1 MNMNLIFATTL
12 LYDIMRLYISNLFEK
27 ITKNELIF
35 LIQQKEIKLCQI
47 WTYPLYKCMLMIEKG
62 DFF

>member
-12 LYDIMRLYISNLFEK
+12 LYDIMRLYISDLFEK

-35 LIQQKEIKLCQI
+35 FKYSK
-47 WTYPLYKCMLMIEKG
+47 KR
-62 DFF
+62 

>member
-47 WTYPLYKCMLMIEKG
+47 
-62 DFF
+62 

>member
-12 LYDIMRLYISNLFEK
+12 LYDIMRLYISDLFEK

-35 LIQQKEIKLCQI
+35 LNTAKRDKIVSNLNIS
-47 WTYPLYKCMLMIEKG
+47 
-62 DFF
+62 FV